1 MKKLF
6 VIATL
11 VSLCLLTNS
20 LPPTRIS
27 AANPTQAPQAKLRRS
42 PKPVKGSYIV
52 VLDER
57 VVGARGAQSQAPAVA
72 AELATIYGGQVDAVF
87 QYALQGFSVRM
98 SETAAIAL
106 SHNPRV
112 AYVEE
117 DSEVHATRVQSDAAS
132 VQTNPPWGLDRID
145 ERNFPLDNLY
155 PIPNS
160 GGDAAATVHV
170 YVIDTGIR
178 KTHTQFGGRANGT
191 SFTAVDDGN
200 GAKDCNGHGTHV
212 AGIIGA
218 ATYGVAKSVT
228 LHAVRVLNCN
238 GNGTE
243 ARVLAGVD
251 WVTAN
256 RVTPAVANMSLTG
269 PASAA
274 IDTAVLNSINAGI
287 TYVVAAG
294 NDYGLDA
301 CTLSP
306 ARVAAAITVGSTTA
320 TDAKSD
326 FSNIGTCLDLF
337 APGSSILSAW
347 YTSDTA
353 TNTISGTSMAA
364 PHVAGAAALY
374 LQKAPTAT
382 PLTVRNALINKAT
395 LNGLSGI
402 GTGSPNRLL
411 FSIVTPNDVDPG
423 GTLSGSTGTLSG
435 TGDIDYWTAPA
446 PSSGGILQA
455 TMRGPSTA
463 DFDLLLQ
470 QWNGTQWA
478 TIAASTG
485 SNSFEMTYS
494 AVVSGTGSFR
504 WQVYSYRGS
513 GSYTISLQ

>member
-6 VIATL
+6 AIATI

-20 LPPTRIS
+20 LPPTFSRTS
-27 AANPTQAPQAKLRRS
+27 YSTQARQAKLRRS
-42 PKPVKGSYIV
+42 AKPVPGSYIV
-52 VLDER
+52 VLDEN
-57 VVGARGAQSQAPAVA
+57 VVGARGAQSQAPAIA
-72 AELATIYGGQVDAVF
+72 AELAQAYGGQVEAVF
-87 QYALQGFSVRM
+87 QYAIQGFSVRM
-98 SETAAIAL
+98 SEAAAIAL

-112 AYVEE
+112 AYVKE
-117 DSEVHATRVQSDAAS
+117 DSEVHAAMVQSDAAS

-145 ERNFPLDNLY
+145 ERNFPLDDLY

-170 YVIDTGIR
+170 YVIDSGIR

-212 AGIIGA
+212 AGIIGGS
-218 ATYGVAKSVT
+218 TYGVAKNVI

-243 ARVLAGVD
+243 TRVLAGVD

-256 RVTPAVANMSLTG
+256 RVTPAVANMSLIG
-269 PASAA
+269 PASTA
-274 IDTAVLNSINAGI
+274 IDTAVVNSINAGV
-287 TYVVAAG
+287 TYVFAAG
-294 NDYGLDA
+294 DDYGLDA
-301 CTLSP
+301 CNFSP
-306 ARVAAAITVGSTTA
+306 ARVAGGITVGSTT
-320 TDAKSD
+320 TIDAKSD

-337 APGSSILSAW
+337 APGSGIQSAW
-347 YTSDTA
+347 HTGDLS

-374 LQKAPTAT
+374 LQKTPTAT
-382 PLTVRNALINKAT
+382 PATVRHALINKAT
-395 LNGLSGI
+395 VNGLSGI

-411 FSIVTPNDVDPG
+411 YSIVTPNDSDPG
-423 GTLSGSTGTLSG
+423 TPLSGNTGTLSG
-435 TGDIDYWTAPA
+435 TGDIDFWNVPA
-446 PSSGGILQA
+446 PGSGGILQA
-455 TMRGPSTA
+455 VMRGPSTA

-470 QWNGTQWA
+470 QWNGAQWV

-485 SNSFEMTYS
+485 TNSFEETYA
-494 AVVSGTGSFR
+494 AVVSGGGTFR
-504 WQVYSYRGS
+504 WQVYCYRGS
-513 GSYTISLQ
+513 GSYTVSFQ